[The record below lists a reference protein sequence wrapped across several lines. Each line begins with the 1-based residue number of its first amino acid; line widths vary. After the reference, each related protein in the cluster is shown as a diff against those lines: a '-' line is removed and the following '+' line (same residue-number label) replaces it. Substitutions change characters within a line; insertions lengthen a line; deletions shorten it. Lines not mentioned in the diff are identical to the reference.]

1 MTNHSLSGRLSDVE
15 RRSLLTWVI
24 VGGGPTGSEL
34 AAEMHDLAR
43 SKEFN
48 KRYPKLAPQV
58 QIKLMDAAPAI
69 LTTFDE
75 SLSKYAAKKF
85 KRDVSRPNSL
95 CESRERLKL
104 TSSCNRASTFSH
116 LGKYCGWSTTRSS
129 LNRTAKVS
137 RLRPLYTD
145 RAVTEVN
152 FSQFLPVLLS
162 GQQETRHPL

>member
-1 MTNHSLSGRLSDVE
+1 MAGRLSDVE
-15 RRSLLTWVI
+15 RKSLLTWVI

-85 KRDVSRPNSL
+85 KRDVR
-95 CESRERLKL
+95 ESGFAVHIMEVLETKLRLPQGIDVL
-104 TSSCNRASTFSH
+104 TSRRVLRVEHNKIVTEQDGESE
-116 LGKYCGWSTTRSS
+116 SS
-129 LNRTAKVS
+129 LACSYMRMAIDIHS
-137 RLRPLYTD
+137 
-145 RAVTEVN
+145 
-152 FSQFLPVLLS
+152 F
-162 GQQETRHPL
+162 